1 MLRGSSDKL
10 LGMSAIALG
19 HLPLG
24 IVGLSFFGIPNLQSL
39 KFILASSFLHFS
51 YQLVLLNAYR
61 QSELSQV
68 YPVARG
74 LSPPIIVLVSTI
86 FIGDQ
91 LSGYELLGVL
101 CVSIVLIAYGIK
113 ISLASKAS
121 IKGFFFA
128 ASAGGFIASYSLLDG
143 YGVRIA
149 QNAIGFYSA
158 VTIINGLIFCLFLF
172 IFSKETFPRLILQ
185 GQKTFWIGGSASYVA
200 YAIVVW
206 ACLHLPISVVYTLR
220 ETSILFAVLLA
231 TLFLKEKLTVSKIL
245 LIGIVCIGVGLIK
258 SDL

>member
-10 LGMSAIALG
+10 LSMSAIALG

-39 KFILASSFLHFS
+39 KFILASSLLHFS

-121 IKGFFFA
+121 LKGFFLLLLQA
-128 ASAGGFIASYSLLDG
+128 A
-143 YGVRIA
+143 
-149 QNAIGFYSA
+149 
-158 VTIINGLIFCLFLF
+158 
-172 IFSKETFPRLILQ
+172 
-185 GQKTFWIGGSASYVA
+185 
-200 YAIVVW
+200 
-206 ACLHLPISVVYTLR
+206 
-220 ETSILFAVLLA
+220 
-231 TLFLKEKLTVSKIL
+231 
-245 LIGIVCIGVGLIK
+245 
-258 SDL
+258 